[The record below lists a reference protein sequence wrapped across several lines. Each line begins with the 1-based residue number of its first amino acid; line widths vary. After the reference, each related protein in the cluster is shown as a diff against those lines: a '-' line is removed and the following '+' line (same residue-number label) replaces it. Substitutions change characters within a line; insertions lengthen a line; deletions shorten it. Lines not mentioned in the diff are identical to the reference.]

1 MALVLSVLAT
11 LSVGPVGQVAPP
23 MLTPPPLKPVSVE
36 PISDAIAA
44 STAVSPLL
52 SSVGSPVTVPVQLVS
67 ASGGTVLR
75 RSPYKGVAGRNPR
88 RTNDKHRPI
97 KNISVKPKVRRQV
110 LRFDREIRPLA
121 GNLDRVPVFNSNS
134 PEVVRTPGIL
144 LSTFPPDGMRSPRAH
159 LNYSFQGRF
168 DIFSHHIARAA
179 ATEEGRTLFQG
190 LMVYNPGPGD
200 ARIQTL
206 AAASYISRFEAPF
219 RELPAYIEDPL
230 GTIFSGAG
238 SRVAADMLRDRRRGI
253 WDTDIRL
260 GPREATMVM
269 NAPIPV
275 GKITPSSNTRST
287 LIHMQSDRPVYLAS
301 LAMFSPKTADGR
313 ETIPTLRQWQIQL
326 VNGFLAGPRDT
337 PPSPLNTTGP
347 RFFYGRIA
355 GVSQGSRWE
364 ATLTDGGSGTLQSPG
379 RGRSYSYPI
388 STIPRGTHGTQQVQ
402 SAPMLAR
409 YPDTAILGHGNYGVL
424 YRLTLPLVNPSQQDQ
439 SVSILFETPLKS
451 DTGGGVEFLNP
462 PADRVF
468 FRGPIRLRYRDDGG
482 QSQDR
487 FVHVVQHRG
496 EQGKPLATLNM
507 RPGERRSVTV
517 DLVY

>member
-11 LSVGPVGQVAPP
+11 LSVGQVGQVAPQ
-23 MLTPPPLKPVSVE
+23 MLASPPLKPVSVE

-52 SSVGSPVTVPVQLVS
+52 YPVGAPATVPVRLMTAPGSVI
-67 ASGGTVLR
+67 LR
-75 RSPYKGVAGRNPR
+75 QSSPKGVAING
-88 RTNDKHRPI
+88 
-97 KNISVKPKVRRQV
+97 KNILSQRQSLTKNTTAEPKVRRRV
-110 LRFDREIRPLA
+110 VRLNREIRPLA
-121 GNLDRVPVFNSNS
+121 GSLDQVPVFNSNS
-134 PEVVRTPGIL
+134 PEVVRTPGLL
-144 LSTFPPDGMRSPRAH
+144 LSTFPPKGMRSPRAH
-159 LNYSFQGRF
+159 LNYAFQGRF

-238 SRVAADMLRDRRRGI
+238 SRVAADMLRDRRRGL

-260 GPREATMVM
+260 GPRQATMVM

-287 LIHMQSDRPVYLAS
+287 LVHLQSDRPVYLAS
-301 LAMFSPKTADGR
+301 LAMFSPKSADGR

-326 VNGFLAGPRDT
+326 VNGFLAGPRDIA
-337 PPSPLNTTGP
+337 PSPLSTTGS

-364 ATLTDGGSGTLQSPG
+364 ATLTDGGGTLQIPG

-388 STIPRGTHGTQQVQ
+388 STIPRCTHGTLQVQ

-409 YPDTAILGHGNYGVL
+409 YPDTALLGHGNYGVL
-424 YRLTLPLVNPSQQDQ
+424 YLL
-439 SVSILFETPLKS
+439 
-451 DTGGGVEFLNP
+451 
-462 PADRVF
+462 
-468 FRGPIRLRYRDDGG
+468 
-482 QSQDR
+482 
-487 FVHVVQHRG
+487 
-496 EQGKPLATLNM
+496 
-507 RPGERRSVTV
+507 
-517 DLVY
+517 

>member
-1 MALVLSVLAT
+1 
-11 LSVGPVGQVAPP
+11 

-52 SSVGSPVTVPVQLVS
+52 APVGSPVAVPVQLVA
-67 ASGGTVLR
+67 ASGSKVLR
-75 RSPYKGVAGRNPR
+75 RSPTTSAANGNQRN
-88 RTNDKHRPI
+88 TNAQKQRPV
-97 KNISVKPKVRRQV
+97 KNASAEPKVRRQV
-110 LRFDREIRPLA
+110 LRLEREIRPLA

-238 SRVAADMLRDRRRGI
+238 SRVAADMLRDRRRGL
-253 WDTDIRL
+253 WETDIRL

-287 LIHMQSDRPVYLAS
+287 LLHMQSDRPVYLAS

-313 ETIPTLRQWQIQL
+313 ETIPTLRQWQVQL

-364 ATLTDGGSGTLQSPG
+364 ATLTDGGSGTLQIPG

-468 FRGPIRLRYRDDGG
+468 FRGPIRLRYQDDGG
-482 QSQDR
+482 QPQDR

-496 EQGKPLATLNM
+496 EQGKPLATLTM

-517 DLVY
+517 DLVYPPDATPPQMLTVQTGS